1 MIRSTRMTLGLGLA
15 FIIAIGLLAAC
26 DFPTPASGA
35 SISGDVFH
43 DLCAVP
49 YASIPP
55 GDPLPEGCIDTGPVT
70 GLQADGVY
78 DPGEPGI
85 ENVTLRLGS
94 GACPSTGLA
103 TATTDV
109 NGNYSFGGLSAGTYC
124 VSVDALSDGNDVFLI
139 PGGWTY
145 PVRDADP
152 QEVTVT
158 LTASQ
163 QETDVD
169 FGWDHQ
175 FLPPPPALTASISG
189 DVFHDLCAVPYAS
202 IPPGDPLPE
211 GCIDSGPVTGLQADG
226 IYDPGEPGIE
236 AVTLHLGSGA
246 CPSTGLATDTTDVN
260 GTYSFGGLAAGT
272 YCVSVDALSDGND
285 LILIPGGWTYPLRDA
300 DPQEVTVTLMADQ
313 AETDIDFGWDYQ
325 FLPEPPALTATP
337 TPEGYIVKAIMDSN
351 CRTGPM
357 TIFDQYGFL
366 LENEEAEAKGRLV
379 DNSWLSVKLVDEPN
393 QCWIA
398 ENLLEYSFNLNELPI
413 LISPPTPT
421 PAPGG
426 ITGIVWDDVCN
437 PPNLTPDTPEPP
449 PPGCE
454 TDGIFY
460 WANGIYEAGE
470 QGIANVIVHLG
481 VGACPAAGLPP
492 TTTDASGVFSFTGLA
507 PGNYCVSISV
517 VGNESALVP
526 GTWSHPDVTG
536 NWGRINVTVNPGAT
550 TGNVNFGWDFQ
561 F

>member
-1 MIRSTRMTLGLGLA
+1 MLRPSRRVVGYG
-15 FIIAIGLLAAC
+15 IAIIIGVGLLTAC
-26 DFPTPASGA
+26 EFPTPASTA
-35 SISGDVFH
+35 SIGGDVFH

-55 GDPLPEGCIDTGPVT
+55 GDPLPEGCIDSGPIT
-70 GLQADGVY
+70 GLQADGIY

-85 ENVTLRLGS
+85 ENVTLRLGI

-103 TATTDV
+103 TAATDV
-109 NGNYSFGGLSAGTYC
+109 NGSYSFDGLSAGTYC
-124 VSVDALSDGNDVFLI
+124 VSVDALFDGNDVVII

-145 PVRDADP
+145 PLRDANP

-158 LTASQ
+158 LTADQ
-163 QETDVD
+163 HETDVD

-175 FLPPPPALTASISG
+175 FLPLPPASTASISG

-211 GCIDSGPVTGLQADG
+211 GCIEIGGAGGLEADG
-226 IYDPGEPGIE
+226 VYDPGEPGIE
-236 AVTLHLGSGA
+236 NITLHLGSGA
-246 CPSTGLATDTTDVN
+246 CPSTGLAVDTTDIY
-260 GTYSFGGLAAGT
+260 GTYSFDGLSAGT
-272 YCVSVDALSDGND
+272 YCLSVNALSDGND
-285 LILIPGGWTYPLRDA
+285 LILIPGGWTYPDRGA
-300 DPQEVTVTLMADQ
+300 EPQEVTVTLTADQ
-313 AETDIDFGWDYQ
+313 VEADVDFGWDYQ
-325 FLPEPPALTATP
+325 FLPEPPAPTATSTP
-337 TPEGYIVKAIMDSN
+337 TGYFVRALMDAN

-366 LENEEAEAKGRLV
+366 LENEQAEAKGRLA
-379 DNSWLSVKLVDEPN
+379 DNSWLSVMLAGESN

-398 ENLLEYSFNLNELPI
+398 ENLLEYSFDLSVLPI
-413 LISPPTPT
+413 LTSPPTPT

-426 ITGIVWDDVCN
+426 ITGIVWDDECN
-437 PPNLTPDTPEPP
+437 PPHITPDTPEPP

-454 TDGIFY
+454 TDGIVY

-470 QGIANVIVHLG
+470 QGIPNVIVQLG
-481 VGACPAAGLPP
+481 VGACPATGLP
-492 TTTDASGVFSFTGLA
+492 TTTTNASGVFSFTGLT

-517 VGNESALVP
+517 VGNENAFIP
-526 GTWSHPDVTG
+526 GTWSHPNVTG
-536 NWGRINVTVNPGAT
+536 NWARINVTVNPGAT